1 MTTSAERAVIAAA
14 RYLADTAPV
23 GSAVGLVNLQDA
35 LAALDVAEAPA
46 EPGAPQEITWGEV
59 VSQDEVLS
67 SNRRWYEVLEIRTN
81 TSGITTVRFKG
92 LKKPF
97 TKPAGDLVTVKRSD
111 MGEAVDTLNRI
122 LLSGPS

>member
-1 MTTSAERAVIAAA
+1 MTTSAERAVIVAA

-23 GSAVGLVNLQDA
+23 GSVVGLVNLQDA

-46 EPGAPQEITWGEV
+46 EPGEPQEITWGEV

-67 SNRRWYEVLEIRTN
+67 SNGRWYEVLEIRTN

-92 LKKPF
+92 LGKPF